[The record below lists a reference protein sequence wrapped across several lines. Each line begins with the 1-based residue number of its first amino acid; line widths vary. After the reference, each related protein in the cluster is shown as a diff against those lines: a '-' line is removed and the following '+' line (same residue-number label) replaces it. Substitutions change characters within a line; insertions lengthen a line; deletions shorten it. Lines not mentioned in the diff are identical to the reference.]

1 MIVVYHH
8 DDVVTEVTINQEAN
22 TANKGL
28 LVTKVIPQLAKLYP
42 NQALIWCHELAR
54 NAIDLT
60 FCEKELR
67 NDRKL
72 ISYLP
77 QRNFFSNEIGYV
89 EESVFIN
96 ANKKVTYPTWQ
107 VSSLVGGMQTSIIN
121 QIDAHFWAIKSLDMA
136 LNTIA
141 KNYQPKGLFCYSE
154 PKLLF
159 KSLQIEK
166 LNEFS
171 ATTDD
176 LFTFVAKN
184 YKKRWLFL
192 LVLNYWLYQRKW
204 YLWLLFK
211 NIFQNKDPHVKEL
224 FFEEKT
230 VIPWCSEEETI
241 DVVIPTIGRKK
252 YLYDV
257 LKDLSKQTHLPK
269 NVIIVEQ
276 NPEENS
282 ISELDYLQ
290 TEIWPFQIK
299 HVFTHQTGAC
309 QARNKAL
316 ELVESKW
323 VFLND
328 DDNRFEKKLIEN
340 AIQFLLRNQTKV
352 MTSSY
357 LQKHESKNSN
367 IVIQW
372 PTFGAG
378 NTFVYSKI
386 IQSVKFNLS
395 YEYGYAEDADFGMQI
410 RNLGYD
416 IIYNPDCDIL
426 HLKATMGGFRS
437 KPNLDWQFE
446 PIAPKPSPT
455 VMLYNLLHKTEQ
467 QLLGYKTILF
477 FKYYFKQKIK
487 NPWKYYIYFE
497 KQWELSKNWATKL
510 REKKHVN

>member
-8 DDVVTEVTINQEAN
+8 QAVVTEVTINQEGN
-22 TANKGL
+22 TGYNGL

-42 NQALIWCHELAR
+42 NQALVWCHEMAR
-54 NAIDLT
+54 NAIDLS
-60 FCEKELR
+60 FCEKELI

-72 ISYLP
+72 ISFLP
-77 QRNFFSNEIGYV
+77 HRNFFSSEIGYV
-89 EESVFIN
+89 EESVFIKV
-96 ANKKVTYPTWQ
+96 NKKVTYPTWQ

-211 NIFQNKDPHVKEL
+211 NIFQNKVPHVKEL

-257 LKDLSKQTHLPK
+257 LKDLTKQTHLPK

-290 TEIWPFQIK
+290 TETWPFHIK
-299 HVFTHQTGAC
+299 HIFTNQTGAC
-309 QARNKAL
+309 KARNKAL

-323 VFLND
+323 VFLAD
-328 DDNRFEKKLIEN
+328 DDIAFKETLLEKSLNNIIFNDLEIVVLNCLLKSEKKSYFILTQTTVFGSGCSICKFEKIKN
-340 AIQFLLRNQTKV
+340 LR
-352 MTSSY
+352 
-357 LQKHESKNSN
+357 
-367 IVIQW
+367 
-372 PTFGAG
+372 
-378 NTFVYSKI
+378 
-386 IQSVKFNLS
+386 FNLKL
-395 YEYGYAEDADFGMQI
+395 EHGFGEDTEFGLQL
-410 RNLGYD
+410 RNLGTDVFYLP
-416 IIYNPDCDIL
+416 YPEVT
-426 HLKATMGGFRS
+426 HLKAPTGGFRI
-437 KPNLDWQFE
+437 KFKHPWENE
-446 PIAPKPSPT
+446 KIKPKPSPT
-455 VMLYNLLHKTEQ
+455 VLFVKKKYNTLQ
-467 QLLGYKTILF
+467 QLQSYKTRLF
-477 FKYYFKQKIK
+477 LKSNFLKI
-487 NPWKYYIYFE
+487 WKLNSFLRRWKISE
-497 KQWELSKNWATKL
+497 KWTFFLMN
-510 REKKHVN
+510 ND